1 MSYTNWT
8 KIKNEYI
15 NTNISQRKLAK
26 KYGIS
31 VSTLTKRANKEKWQ
45 QEKEMQRNKIETEVD
60 KQIGKKIIEA
70 EVDRMT
76 KLLSLSDKISAK
88 IEKAIDQLETSGTVD
103 TYKLRQVVQSL
114 KDIKDITLFNNN
126 GASSESKHDE
136 LINAIKE
143 AVDDEV

>member
-1 MSYTNWT
+1 
-8 KIKNEYI
+8 
-15 NTNISQRKLAK
+15 
-26 KYGIS
+26 
-31 VSTLTKRANKEKWQ
+31 
-45 QEKEMQRNKIETEVD
+45 
-60 KQIGKKIIEA
+60 
-70 EVDRMT
+70 MT